1 MYIIESLKKSFPAVI
16 DEIMSYDS
24 FLHAHFPDVAVS
36 TIFSDD
42 KENYFLIQEAFAQLS
57 AGNRDK
63 YSEFMAKYSKTM
75 NTDPDFLRYF
85 IKSFFKDD
93 TDTST
98 WSVAELQTY
107 VNKKLDK
114 ESA

>member
-1 MYIIESLKKSFPAVI
+1 MYIIESLKKSFPTVI
-16 DEIMSYDS
+16 DEIMSYDG

-36 TIFSDD
+36 MIFSDD